1 MLDVIA
7 SSFTQGLLWAVM
19 AVGVYITFRLLDIA
33 DLSAEGVFPLGAAVS
48 ASIISM
54 EYSQELA
61 PYIPFLATLAAFFS
75 GSIAGFAAGLIHT
88 KLNIPPLL
96 TGILV
101 LTGLYSINLNIMD
114 GRPNIALLGKT
125 TIFTG
130 LQAATGLDKNTVV
143 AIVTLLILLLIIGL
157 LVLFLHTEIGLAL
170 RATGDNDKM
179 SEANGI
185 NTNRMKIVGY
195 MIGNGLIGLSGA
207 MLAQNNGF
215 ADIGMGT
222 GTIVIGLASVI
233 IAEVVV
239 PNLSLGKRLTTVILG
254 SFVYRLIIDTI
265 LNQPFISVK
274 ATDLR
279 LFQAL
284 LLMLVLY
291 LPEFKKQQAGSKRR
305 RELARGRR

>member
-54 EYSQELA
+54 EYGQELA
-61 PYIPFLATLAAFFS
+61 PFIPFLATIAAFFA
-75 GSIAGFAAGLIHT
+75 GSIAGLAAGLIHT

-96 TGILV
+96 TGILI

-125 TIFTG
+125 TIFSG
-130 LQAATGLDKNTVV
+130 LQAATGLDKNAVV
-143 AIVTLLILLLIIGL
+143 EIVTLIILLIIISL

-265 LNQPFISVK
+265 LNQPFVEVK

-291 LPEFKKQQAGSKRR
+291 LPEFKKQQARSKRR

>member
-19 AVGVYITFRLLDIA
+19 AVGVYVTFRLLDIA

-48 ASIISM
+48 ASIITM
-54 EYSQELA
+54 EHSQELA
-61 PYIPFLATLAAFFS
+61 PYIPFIATLAAFVT
-75 GSIAGFAAGLIHT
+75 GAIAGLAAGVIHT

-96 TGILV
+96 TGILI

-114 GRPNIALLGKT
+114 GRPNIALLGKI
-125 TIFTG
+125 TIFTA
-130 LQAATGLDKNTVV
+130 LQDATGWSKNTTV
-143 AIVTLLILLLIIGL
+143 AVITAIALAIILTILI
-157 LVLFLHTEIGLAL
+157 LFLHTEVGLAL

-195 MIGNGLIGLSGA
+195 MIGNGLIGLAGA

-239 PNLSLGKRLTTVILG
+239 PNLTLGKRLTTIIIG

-265 LNQPFISVK
+265 LNQPFVTVK

-291 LPEFKKQQAGSKRR
+291 LPEFQKQQGRLKRR
-305 RELARGRR
+305 RELAKGRR

>member
-54 EYSQELA
+54 EYGQELA
-61 PYIPFLATLAAFFS
+61 PFIPFLATLAAFFA
-75 GSIAGFAAGLIHT
+75 GSIAGLAAGLIHT

-96 TGILV
+96 TGILI

-125 TIFTG
+125 TIFSG
-130 LQAATGLDKNTVV
+130 LQAATGLDKNAVV
-143 AIVTLLILLLIIGL
+143 AIVTLIILLIIISL

-265 LNQPFISVK
+265 LNQPFVEVK

-291 LPEFKKQQAGSKRR
+291 LPEFKKQQARSKRR

>member
-54 EYSQELA
+54 EYGQELA
-61 PYIPFLATLAAFFS
+61 PFIPFLATIAAFFA
-75 GSIAGFAAGLIHT
+75 GSIAGLAAGLIHT

-96 TGILV
+96 TGILI

-125 TIFTG
+125 TIFSG
-130 LQAATGLDKNTVV
+130 LQAATGLDKNAVV
-143 AIVTLLILLLIIGL
+143 AIVTLIILLIIISL

-265 LNQPFISVK
+265 LNQPFVEVK

-291 LPEFKKQQAGSKRR
+291 LPEFKKQQARSKRR

>member
-19 AVGVYITFRLLDIA
+19 AVGVYVTFRLLDIA

-48 ASIISM
+48 ASIITM
-54 EYSQELA
+54 EHSQELA
-61 PYIPFLATLAAFFS
+61 PYIPFIATLAAFVA
-75 GSIAGFAAGLIHT
+75 GSIAGLAAGVIHT

-96 TGILV
+96 TGILI

-114 GRPNIALLGKT
+114 GRPNIALLGKI
-125 TIFTG
+125 TIFTA
-130 LQAATGLDKNTVV
+130 LQDATGWSKNTTV
-143 AIVTLLILLLIIGL
+143 AVITAIALAIILTILI
-157 LVLFLHTEIGLAL
+157 LFLHTEVGLAL

-195 MIGNGLIGLSGA
+195 MIGNGLIGLAGA

-239 PNLSLGKRLTTVILG
+239 PNLTLGKRLTTIIIG

-265 LNQPFISVK
+265 LNQPFVTVK

-291 LPEFKKQQAGSKRR
+291 LPEFQKQQGRLKRR
-305 RELARGRR
+305 RELAKGRR

>member
-54 EYSQELA
+54 EHSQELA
-61 PYIPFLATLAAFFS
+61 PYLPFLATIAAFFA
-75 GSIAGFAAGLIHT
+75 GSIAGFVAGLIHT

-130 LQAATGLDKNTVV
+130 LQQATGLDKNTVV
-143 AIVTLLILLLIIGL
+143 AIVTLVILLLIIGL

-265 LNQPFISVK
+265 FNQPFVTVK
-274 ATDLR
+274 ATVLR
-279 LFQAL
+279 LFQEL
-284 LLMLVLY
+284 LLMVVIY
-291 LPEFKKQQAGSKRR
+291 LPEFKKQQGRSKRR

>member
-61 PYIPFLATLAAFFS
+61 PFIPFIATLAAFFA
-75 GSIAGFAAGLIHT
+75 GSIAGLAAGLIHT

-96 TGILV
+96 TGILI

-114 GRPNIALLGKT
+114 GRPNIALLGKV

-130 LQAATGLDKNTVV
+130 LQQATGLEKNTVV
-143 AIVTLLILLLIIGL
+143 AIVTLIILLLIIAL
-157 LVLFLHTEIGLAL
+157 LVMFLHTEIGLAL

-239 PNLSLGKRLTTVILG
+239 PNLSLGKRLATVILG

-265 LNQPFISVK
+265 LNQPFVDVK

-279 LFQAL
+279 LFQAI
-284 LLMLVLY
+284 LLMIVLY
-291 LPEFKKQQAGSKRR
+291 LPEFKKQQARSKRR

>member
-61 PYIPFLATLAAFFS
+61 PYIPFIATLAAFFA
-75 GSIAGFAAGLIHT
+75 GSIAGFVAGLIHT

-96 TGILV
+96 TGILI

-114 GRPNIALLGKT
+114 GRPNIALLGKV

-130 LQAATGLDKNTVV
+130 LQEATGLDKNTVV
-143 AIVTLLILLLIIGL
+143 AIVTLIILLLIICL
-157 LVLFLHTEIGLAL
+157 LVMFLHTEIGLAL

-239 PNLSLGKRLTTVILG
+239 PNMSLGKRLATVILG

-265 LNQPFISVK
+265 LNQPFVDVK

-279 LFQAL
+279 LFQAI
-284 LLMLVLY
+284 LLMIVLY
-291 LPEFKKQQAGSKRR
+291 LPEFKKQQARSKRR

>member
-61 PYIPFLATLAAFFS
+61 PYIPFLATLAAFFA

-125 TIFTG
+125 TIFSG

-207 MLAQNNGF
+207 MIAQNNGF

-265 LNQPFISVK
+265 LNQPFVTVK

-284 LLMLVLY
+284 LLMFVLY
-291 LPEFKKQQAGSKRR
+291 LPEFKKQQARSKRR

>member
-48 ASIISM
+48 ASFISM

-61 PYIPFLATLAAFFS
+61 PFIPFIATLAAFFA
-75 GSIAGFAAGLIHT
+75 GSIAGLAAGLIHT

-96 TGILV
+96 TGILI

-114 GRPNIALLGKT
+114 GRPNIALLGKV

-130 LQAATGLDKNTVV
+130 LQQATGLEKNTVV
-143 AIVTLLILLLIIGL
+143 AIVTLIILLLIIAL
-157 LVLFLHTEIGLAL
+157 LVMFLHTEIGLAL

-239 PNLSLGKRLTTVILG
+239 PNLSLGKRLATVILG

-265 LNQPFISVK
+265 LNQPFVDVK

-279 LFQAL
+279 LFQAI
-284 LLMLVLY
+284 LLMIVLY
-291 LPEFKKQQAGSKRR
+291 LPEFKKQQAHSKRR

>member
-19 AVGVYITFRLLDIA
+19 AVGVYVTFRLLDIA

-48 ASIISM
+48 ASIITM
-54 EYSQELA
+54 EHSQELA
-61 PYIPFLATLAAFFS
+61 PYIPFIATLAAFV
-75 GSIAGFAAGLIHT
+75 AGATAGLAAGVIHT

-96 TGILV
+96 TGILI

-114 GRPNIALLGKT
+114 GRPNIALLGKI
-125 TIFTG
+125 TIFTA
-130 LQAATGLDKNTVV
+130 LQDATGWSKNTTV
-143 AIVTLLILLLIIGL
+143 AVITAIALAIILTILI
-157 LVLFLHTEIGLAL
+157 LFLHTEVGLAL

-195 MIGNGLIGLSGA
+195 MIGNGLIGLAGA

-239 PNLSLGKRLTTVILG
+239 PNLTLGKRLTTIIIG

-265 LNQPFISVK
+265 LNQPFVTVK

-291 LPEFKKQQAGSKRR
+291 LPEFQKQQGRLKRR
-305 RELARGRR
+305 RELAKGRR

>member
-61 PYIPFLATLAAFFS
+61 PYIPFIATLVAFFA

-114 GRPNIALLGKT
+114 GRPNIALLGKV

-130 LQAATGLDKNTVV
+130 LQEATGLDKNTVV
-143 AIVTLLILLLIIGL
+143 AIVTLLVLLLIIGL
-157 LVLFLHTEIGLAL
+157 LVMFLHTEIGLAL

-239 PNLSLGKRLTTVILG
+239 PNLSLGKRLATVILG

-265 LNQPFISVK
+265 LNQPYVDVK

-279 LFQAL
+279 LFQAI
-284 LLMLVLY
+284 LLMIVLY
-291 LPEFKKQQAGSKRR
+291 LPEFQKQLASYRRR

>member
-19 AVGVYITFRLLDIA
+19 AVGVYVTFRLLDIA

-48 ASIISM
+48 ASIITM
-54 EYSQELA
+54 EHSQELA
-61 PYIPFLATLAAFFS
+61 PYIPFIATLAAFVA
-75 GSIAGFAAGLIHT
+75 GAIAGLAAGVIHT

-96 TGILV
+96 TGILI

-114 GRPNIALLGKT
+114 GRPNIALLGKI
-125 TIFTG
+125 TIFTA
-130 LQAATGLDKNTVV
+130 LQDATGWSKNTTV
-143 AIVTLLILLLIIGL
+143 AVITAIALAIILTILI
-157 LVLFLHTEIGLAL
+157 LFLHTEVGLAL

-195 MIGNGLIGLSGA
+195 MIGNGLIGLAGA

-239 PNLSLGKRLTTVILG
+239 PNLTLGKRLTTIIIG

-265 LNQPFISVK
+265 LNQPFVTVK

-291 LPEFKKQQAGSKRR
+291 LPEFQKQQGRLKRR
-305 RELARGRR
+305 RELVKGRR

>member
-1 MLDVIA
+1 
-7 SSFTQGLLWAVM
+7 
-19 AVGVYITFRLLDIA
+19 
-33 DLSAEGVFPLGAAVS
+33 
-48 ASIISM
+48 
-54 EYSQELA
+54 
-61 PYIPFLATLAAFFS
+61 
-75 GSIAGFAAGLIHT
+75 
-88 KLNIPPLL
+88 
-96 TGILV
+96 
-101 LTGLYSINLNIMD
+101 
-114 GRPNIALLGKT
+114 
-125 TIFTG
+125 
-130 LQAATGLDKNTVV
+130 
-143 AIVTLLILLLIIGL
+143 
-157 LVLFLHTEIGLAL
+157 
-170 RATGDNDKM
+170 
-179 SEANGI
+179 
-185 NTNRMKIVGY
+185 
-195 MIGNGLIGLSGA
+195 

-265 LNQPFISVK
+265 LNQPFVEVK

-291 LPEFKKQQAGSKRR
+291 LPEFKKQQARSKRR

>member
-54 EYSQELA
+54 EHSQELA
-61 PYIPFLATLAAFFS
+61 PYLPFLATIAAFFA
-75 GSIAGFAAGLIHT
+75 GSIAGFVAGLIHT

-130 LQAATGLDKNTVV
+130 LQQATGLDKNTVV
-143 AIVTLLILLLIIGL
+143 AIVTLVILLLIIGL

-265 LNQPFISVK
+265 LNQPFVTVK

-291 LPEFKKQQAGSKRR
+291 LPEFQKQQGRLKRR
-305 RELARGRR
+305 RELAKGRR

>member
-54 EYSQELA
+54 EHSQELA
-61 PYIPFLATLAAFFS
+61 PYLPFLATIAAFFA
-75 GSIAGFAAGLIHT
+75 GSIAGFVAGLIHT

-130 LQAATGLDKNTVV
+130 LQQATGLDKNTVV
-143 AIVTLLILLLIIGL
+143 AIVTLVILLLIIGL

-265 LNQPFISVK
+265 LNQPFVTVK

-291 LPEFKKQQAGSKRR
+291 LPEFKKQQGRSKRR

>member
-54 EYSQELA
+54 EHSQELA
-61 PYIPFLATLAAFFS
+61 PYLPFLATIAAFFA
-75 GSIAGFAAGLIHT
+75 GSIAGFVAGLIHT

-101 LTGLYSINLNIMD
+101 LTGLYSINLNNMD

-130 LQAATGLDKNTVV
+130 LQQATGLDKNTVV
-143 AIVTLLILLLIIGL
+143 AIVTLVILLLIIGL

-265 LNQPFISVK
+265 LNQPFVTVK

-291 LPEFKKQQAGSKRR
+291 LPEFKKQQGRSKRR